1 MDRERFQNLIP
12 ALLLTVALL
21 GFILHQVGW
30 LQPIENVLLRLSAP
44 LQEGLSTAANRL
56 GDLTQAARDLR
67 NLRRRNEELEA
78 QNARLLLENI
88 RLKEIEHETV
98 LLRELLNF
106 ALDNPTL
113 EVQGARV
120 VGRVIGREPDNLQ
133 RYITLDVGREAGIER
148 NMPVV
153 TERGLVGRIDAVGDR
168 WSRVLLIIDPSSA
181 VNALTQSTRASGL
194 IQGLPDG
201 SLEMRKIPQGD
212 TVSVGDTVFTSGLG
226 GNLPRQ
232 ILIGQITGVERKDY
246 ELYQTARVR
255 PTVDFDHLEMVLV
268 VVGFEPIEP
277 TAEET
282 VPDEQ

>member
-1 MDRERFQNLIP
+1 MNRERFQNLIP
-12 ALLLTVALL
+12 ALLVTLALL
-21 GFILHQVGW
+21 GFILHRAGW

-44 LQEGLSTAANRL
+44 LQASLSTAAGQV
-56 GDLTQAARDLR
+56 GDLAQAARDLR
-67 NLRRRNEELEA
+67 NLRQRNEELEA
-78 QNARLLLENI
+78 QNARLLLENV
-88 RLKEIEHETV
+88 RLKEIEHEAV
-98 LLRELLNF
+98 LLRDLLDF
-106 ALDNPTL
+106 ALSNPTL

-120 VGRVIGREPDNLQ
+120 VGRVIGHEPDNLQ

-153 TERGLVGRIDAVGDR
+153 TERGLVGRVDAVGDR

-194 IQGLPDG
+194 VQGLPDG

-232 ILIGQITGVERKDY
+232 ILIGQITDVERKDY
-246 ELYQTARVR
+246 ELYQIARVQ

-268 VVGFEPIEP
+268 VVGFEP
-277 TAEET
+277 TAEEPA
-282 VPDEQ
+282 PDEQ

>member
-1 MDRERFQNLIP
+1 MDRERLQNLIP
-12 ALLLTVALL
+12 ALLLTLALL
-21 GFILHQVGW
+21 GFILHQAGW
-30 LQPIENVLLRLSAP
+30 LQPVENVLLRLSAP
-44 LQEGLSTAANRL
+44 LQENLSAAADRL
-56 GDLTQAARDLR
+56 SDLTQAARDLR
-67 NLRRRNEELEA
+67 NLRQRNQELEA
-78 QNARLLLENI
+78 QNARLLLENV
-88 RLKEIEHETV
+88 RLKEVEHEAV
-98 LLRELLNF
+98 LLRRLLDF

-113 EVQGARV
+113 AVRGARV

-133 RYITLDVGREAGIER
+133 RYITLDIGREAGIER

-153 TERGLVGRIDAVGDR
+153 TEQGLVGRIDAVGDG
-168 WSRVLLIIDPSSA
+168 WSRVRLITDPSSA

-194 IQGLPDG
+194 VQGLPDG

-246 ELYQTARVR
+246 ELYQTARVQ

-268 VVGFEPIEP
+268 IVDFEPISEP
-277 TAEET
+277 A
-282 VPDEQ
+282 PDEP

>member
-1 MDRERFQNLIP
+1 MDRERLQNLIP
-12 ALLLTVALL
+12 ALLLTLALL
-21 GFILHQVGW
+21 GFILHQAGW
-30 LQPIENVLLRLSAP
+30 LQPVENVLLRLSAP
-44 LQEGLSTAANRL
+44 LQESLSAAADRW

-67 NLRRRNEELEA
+67 NLRQRNQELEA
-78 QNARLLLENI
+78 QNARLLLENV
-88 RLKEIEHETV
+88 RLKEVEHEAV
-98 LLRELLNF
+98 LLRRLLDF

-113 EVQGARV
+113 AVRGARV

-133 RYITLDVGREAGIER
+133 RYITLDIGREAGIER

-153 TERGLVGRIDAVGDR
+153 TEQGLVGRIDAVGDG
-168 WSRVLLIIDPSSA
+168 WSRVRLITDPSSA

-194 IQGLPDG
+194 VQGLPDG
-201 SLEMRKIPQGD
+201 SLEMQKIPQGD

-246 ELYQTARVR
+246 ELYQTARVQ

-268 VVGFEPIEP
+268 IVGFEPISEP
-277 TAEET
+277 A
-282 VPDEQ
+282 PDEP